1 MSLFPQASETDL
13 THRYELQDIDEAT
26 RAAISRVTN
35 IVRILASHFI
45 RLTDTL
51 LTEAY
56 DWTVSQVGEVKDLL
70 TEDFGDALVASLASK
85 S

>member
-1 MSLFPQASETDL
+1 
-13 THRYELQDIDEAT
+13 
-26 RAAISRVTN
+26 VTN

-56 DWTVSQVGEVKDLL
+56 DWTVSQVGGVKDLL